1 MKNIL
6 IPKDMKAFKCIC
18 GKMFLW
24 IFTKIMILTNNDIV
38 EVVECKGCNRRYCRK
53 ILWTEKN

>member
-6 IPKDMKAFKCIC
+6 IPKNIKAFKCIC

-24 IFTKIMILTNNDIV
+24 IFTKIMVLTNNDIV
-38 EVVECKGCNRRYCRK
+38 EIVECKDCNRRYCRR
-53 ILWTEKN
+53 I